1 MRPLEGRVVLV
12 TRPRARAAELVALLV
27 SRGATPLVAPAV
39 EVRPAPAGPLERA
52 GAQLTS
58 GRFEWAAFT
67 SRAAV
72 EALAEP
78 LRTGRASSRLARV
91 AAVGDGTAAALR
103 ELGVEPQLVPATF
116 TTEALGR
123 AFPRGSG
130 RILLARADIAPDG
143 LDDVLRGKGWTPIR
157 VDAYRT
163 RLSSRMPQPAKRALR
178 EGKVD
183 ALTFTSAST
192 VEGFLRMTGGSLGPR
207 RRRPRVVCIGPVTA
221 RAARRL
227 GLRVDAVASPHT
239 IEGLVDA
246 VERALR
252 PRGKEGSS

>member
-1 MRPLEGRVVLV
+1 MRPLEGQVVLV
-12 TRPRARAAELVALLV
+12 TRPRARAAELVALLA
-27 SRGATPLVAPAV
+27 SRGAIPLVAPAV

-52 GAQLTS
+52 GTQLTS
-58 GRFEWAAFT
+58 GRFEWATFT

-78 LRTGRASSRLARV
+78 LRTGVSAGRLAHV

-103 ELGVEPQLVPATF
+103 ELGVEPELVPARF

-123 AFPRGSG
+123 AFPRGAG
-130 RILLARADIAPDG
+130 RVLLARADIAPDG
-143 LDDVLRGKGWTPIR
+143 LEDALRDKGWTPIR

-163 RLSSRMPQPAKRALR
+163 RLSSRLPPPAARALR
-178 EGKVD
+178 EGRVD

-192 VEGFLRMTGGSLGPR
+192 VEGFIRMAGGGLGAR
-207 RRRPRVVCIGPVTA
+207 RRRPRVACIGPVTA

-239 IEGLVDA
+239 IEGLVEA

-252 PRGKEGSS
+252 PRGKEGSN